1 MGAGMRRFI
10 LVANACLAVLWVVL
24 IVMSR
29 MPGQDYATEGLHG
42 IMIFI
47 VLPTFA
53 IGLWGRWLP
62 LGVGLTSISLFM
74 FMSFLVFAVAY

>member
-1 MGAGMRRFI
+1 MRKFI
-10 LVANACLAVLWVVL
+10 LVANACLAVLWVIL
-24 IVMSR
+24 IVMAR

-42 IMIFI
+42 IMILI
-47 VLPTFA
+47 VLPSFA

-74 FMSFLVFAVAY
+74 FISFLVFAVAY

>member
-74 FMSFLVFAVAY
+74 FMSFLVFAVGY

>member
-1 MGAGMRRFI
+1 
-10 LVANACLAVLWVVL
+10 
-24 IVMSR
+24 

-42 IMIFI
+42 IMIFV
-47 VLPTFA
+47 VLPTIA

-74 FMSFLVFAVAY
+74 FLTFLVFAVAY

>member
-1 MGAGMRRFI
+1 MRKFI
-10 LVANACLAVLWVVL
+10 LVANALLAVLWL
-24 IVMSR
+24 ILVIVSR
-29 MPGQDYATEGLHG
+29 RPGQGYATESLHG
-42 IMIFI
+42 MMVFV

-74 FMSFLVFAVAY
+74 FMSFSVFAVSY

>member
-1 MGAGMRRFI
+1 MRKFI
-10 LVANACLAVLWVVL
+10 LVANAFLAVLWVIL
-24 IVMSR
+24 IIVSR

-42 IMIFI
+42 IMIFV

-53 IGLWGRWLP
+53 LGLWGRWLP

-74 FMSFLVFAVAY
+74 FLIFLVFAMAY